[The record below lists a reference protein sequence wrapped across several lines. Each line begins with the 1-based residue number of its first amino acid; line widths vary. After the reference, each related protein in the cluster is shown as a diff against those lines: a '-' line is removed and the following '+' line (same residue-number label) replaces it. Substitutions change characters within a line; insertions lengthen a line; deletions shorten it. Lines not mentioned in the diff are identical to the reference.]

1 MDSLFIYI
9 YNLVLLL
16 YCDLLLFTPSSG
28 EEPDRDSNLGW
39 ADQVTGALTTR
50 PAHLTGPLHFTK
62 YLMMTPTLAP
72 QNNFRLLDTANCT
85 IIWKVCVSHIQLDLY
100 CECMEHC

>member
-1 MDSLFIYI
+1 M
-9 YNLVLLL
+9 L

-28 EEPDRDSNLGW
+28 EEPDRDSNLWMGGSS
-39 ADQVTGALTTR
+39 DKDTNHYRQ
-50 PAHLTGPLHFTK
+50 PHLTGPPHFTQ

-100 CECMEHC
+100 SECMEHC

>member
-1 MDSLFIYI
+1 M
-9 YNLVLLL
+9 L
-16 YCDLLLFTPSSG
+16 YCDLLPHTPSSG
-28 EEPDRDSNLGW
+28 EEPDRDSNLWMGGSS
-39 ADQVTGALTTR
+39 DKDTNHYRQ
-50 PAHLTGPLHFTK
+50 PHLTGPPHFTQ